1 MSKHRTNDTITNNE
15 NNRDKKMPTRSTPPH
30 SLAMTSPKQRQGSY
44 FEQLACEFLQGQG
57 LLLVAQNWNQPK
69 VGELDLV
76 MLETGRTWSTLV
88 FVEVRQRCYS
98 SFGDAALSVTMTK
111 QRKLIKTAKYFLQQH
126 PQYANHE
133 CRFDVMAYNVKST
146 IRQID
151 HEDIHSDT
159 TASYNT
165 KDTNHI
171 PEWLAGAFITK
182 AW

>member
-1 MSKHRTNDTITNNE
+1 MAEYSAHDKVTNHVNNSNSKDSN
-15 NNRDKKMPTRSTPPH
+15 KSTLH
-30 SLAMTSPKQRQGSY
+30 SLALTSPKQRQGSY

-57 LLLVAQNWNQPK
+57 LLLIAQNWNQPK

-76 MLETGRTWSTLV
+76 MLETGKTWSTLI
-88 FVEVRQRCYS
+88 FVEVRQRRYS
-98 SFGDAALSVTMTK
+98 SFGDAALSVTAAK

-126 PQYANHE
+126 SQYANYE
-133 CRFDVMAYNVKST
+133 CRFDVIAYDSESA

-151 HEDIHSDT
+151 HEDTHSDT

-165 KDTNHI
+165 NDTNHI